1 MKIKPE
7 KKLSLNTIGIHDRLD
22 KLMQRTHQL
31 SYQAELT
38 YIIYENI
45 KRIYENFLFIMESL
59 KEF

>member
-1 MKIKPE
+1 M
-7 KKLSLNTIGIHDRLD
+7 SLNTIGIHDRLD

-31 SYQAELT
+31 SYQVELT